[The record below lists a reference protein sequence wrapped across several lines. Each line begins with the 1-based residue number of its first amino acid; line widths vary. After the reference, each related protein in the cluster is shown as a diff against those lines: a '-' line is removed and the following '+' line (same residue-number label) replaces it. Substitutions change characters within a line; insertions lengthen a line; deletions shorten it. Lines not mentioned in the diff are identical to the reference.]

1 MDVWSYGLVVQEMV
15 TGERPN
21 PSKRAE
27 QVQQVTCPK
36 LKELVTAC
44 TRIQPDQRP
53 SMPAVV
59 KFLKEKFS

>member
-1 MDVWSYGLVVQEMV
+1 MDVWSYGLVVQEMA

-21 PSKRAE
+21 PSKLAE

-36 LKELVTAC
+36 LKELVTVC
-44 TRIQPDQRP
+44 TQIQPDQRP

-59 KFLKEKFS
+59 KFLKEKFP